1 MRCNIDA
8 HGRSVRLATG
18 LVALAAGFI
27 LIIYARRGIFGDAWA
42 WPIGIFLVIV
52 GGFAM
57 FEGYVGWCALR
68 AMGIRTKV

>member
-1 MRCNIDA
+1 MRCNIDG
-8 HGRSVRLATG
+8 HGRSVRLAAG
-18 LVALAAGFI
+18 LAALAAGFI
-27 LIIYARRGIFGDAWA
+27 LIIYARRGIFDDAWA
-42 WPIGIFLVIV
+42 WPIGILLVIV